1 LVSFG
6 KEIKM
11 SDFTSS
17 FWAIYVAVIVLL
29 GILFNLWLLVFNGR
43 VRTMAD
49 DNSTGHVWDE
59 DLREL
64 NNSMPR
70 WWVVMFVAMCLFA
83 LVYLVLYPGVGSYK
97 GLLGWTSAG
106 QFEQEMQ
113 EGNAQIAP
121 IYAAFA
127 GKTAEQLAKDPQAMA
142 IGDRLF
148 MNNCSQ
154 CHGTD
159 AKGAA
164 GNPGFPNLTDSD
176 WRWGGTPEAIHTTI
190 TEGRIGIMP
199 PQAETVGT
207 PDDVENVAN
216 YVMGIAGIAG
226 SDPVRAA
233 KGEAKFK
240 MICAA
245 CHGPDGKGNQAM
257 GSANLT
263 HLQGWFDGPPTK
275 EHIITQI
282 TNGMNAGDHPTS
294 VMPVWGKKF
303 TPEQI
308 NVLTAYVWS
317 RGGGQEPPP
326 PAPVAAAAPTADA
339 GTGGGAGAATAP
351 AAAEATTTAAEATT
365 TAAPAAA
372 APSGA
377 NTAPVAGDTLMAPNK

>member
-29 GILFNLWLLVFNGR
+29 GILFNLWLLVYNGKAR
-43 VRTMAD
+43 PMAE
-49 DNSTGHVWDE
+49 DNSTGHVWDG

-70 WWVVMFVAMCLFA
+70 WWVILFIGTLIFAVIYFA
-83 LVYLVLYPGVGSYK
+83 LFPGFGSYK
-97 GLLGWTSAG
+97 GLLGWTSTG
-106 QFEQEMQ
+106 QFEDEIKA
-113 EGNAQIAP
+113 GDAQIAP

-127 GKTAEQLAKDPQAMA
+127 GKSTQELAKDPQAMA

-164 GNPGFPNLTDSD
+164 GNPGFPNLTDAD
-176 WRWGGTPEAIHTTI
+176 WRWGGTPAAIHETI
-190 TEGRIGIMP
+190 ANGRTGIMP
-199 PQAETVGT
+199 PQAEIVGT

-216 YVMGIAGIAG
+216 YVMSIGGMAG
-226 SDPVRAA
+226 SDPVKAA

-245 CHGPDGKGNQAM
+245 CHGADGKGNQM
-257 GSANLT
+257 LGSANLT
-263 HLQGWFDGPPTK
+263 APQGWFDGAPSK
-275 EHIITQI
+275 EHIIAQI
-282 TNGMNAGDHPTS
+282 TNGLNAGDHPTS

-308 NVLTAYVWS
+308 NVLTAYVWGK
-317 RGGGQEPPP
+317 GGGQEPPP
-326 PAPVAAAAPTADA
+326 PAPAAAAPTANA
-339 GTGGGAGAATAP
+339 GAGAGADG
-351 AAAEATTTAAEATT
+351 AAV
-365 TAAPAAA
+365 AAPAAA
-372 APSGA
+372 AETAAAPAADAAPSA
-377 NTAPVAGDTLMAPNK
+377 NTAPAAGDALIAPTK